1 MRTIETKIFTIDD
14 HPNEEKCFDY
24 IRENIFDLNEHSLMD
39 AIESIKMLTNFI
51 GGKNDY
57 SISQSPCRG
66 EYVKFTDYDKES
78 LMELDADECPLTGVW
93 TDAELI
99 ESMQKY
105 GNADGLINAIHD
117 DTEYIYSDEGL
128 RGLCECNQWEFTEE
142 GQLY

>member
-1 MRTIETKIFTIDD
+1 MRIIETKIFTIDE
-14 HPNEEKCFDY
+14 HPNASLCFDY
-24 IRENIFDLNEHSLMD
+24 IRDNYFDLNHHSVQE
-39 AIESIKMLTNFI
+39 AIESIKMLTEFI

-78 LMELDADECPLTGVW
+78 LMELDADKLPLTGVW
-93 TDAELI
+93 MDAELI

-105 GNADGLINAIHD
+105 GNADGLLNAIHV

-128 RGLCECNQWEFTEE
+128 RELCECNEWEFTEE
-142 GQLY
+142 GQVY